1 MWGPA
6 RRSRG
11 AGFALVEV
19 IVALAVLLILAAVA
33 LPQIAGYLDQ
43 KRIEATAAHMVIVRD
58 ALFKA
63 GTGFRQVIGAN
74 AGRLS
79 HLSAPITTTDRD
91 SCGALYSA
99 GERGNWPNAGP
110 YVNFVIDATS
120 GMATPIGLANNAL
133 TRVVSGGSTKL
144 RISWTDASLSDASA
158 LDLYVDGVAGWNAG
172 TVQWTPQLGLNG
184 LVTLTYD
191 VVVDAAC

>member
-1 MWGPA
+1 MRGPA

-43 KRIEATAAHMVIVRD
+43 KRIEATAERLVVVRD
-58 ALFKA
+58 ALYKTT
-63 GTGFRQVIGAN
+63 TGFRQAVGAN

-79 HLSAPITTTDRD
+79 QLSTAITTSDRD
-91 SCGALYSA
+91 SCGATYSG
-99 GERGNWPNAGP
+99 GEVGRWDDQGP

-120 GMATPIGLANNAL
+120 GMATPIGLANNTL
-133 TRVVSGGSTKL
+133 TRVTAGGTTKL

-172 TVQWTPQLGLNG
+172 TVQWTPQLGVNG